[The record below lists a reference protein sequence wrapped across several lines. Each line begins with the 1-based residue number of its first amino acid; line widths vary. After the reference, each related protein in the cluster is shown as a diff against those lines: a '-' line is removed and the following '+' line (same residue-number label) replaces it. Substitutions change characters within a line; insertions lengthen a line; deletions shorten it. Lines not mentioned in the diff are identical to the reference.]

1 MIGRIYDIETYNGEI
16 YRISEDYVRNIVKIS
31 ADGGRHGEFE
41 LKDNY
46 SHEDL
51 MKKENLYSL
60 FYWWY
65 HWRLLDK
72 CLENDD

>member
-1 MIGRIYDIETYNGEI
+1 METYNGET

-31 ADGGRHGEFE
+31 VEDTGQHGEFE
-41 LKDNY
+41 LKDTY

-65 HWRLLDK
+65 HWRLKEKD
-72 CLENDD
+72 E